1 MAVGVPE
8 ADVFAAADRVLQRGD
23 RPTVERVRLELGRGS
38 PARVGQL
45 LDAWWDALAKR
56 LAGETRLPE
65 LPKAA
70 ASAFTELW
78 RVATDE
84 ARTQL
89 DAAHAE
95 RRAALDAEQ
104 TQWLAEKAEWAAR
117 LDRTSAE
124 IERANDA
131 RARAE
136 SRLEDLQRL
145 LAQHERQRADD
156 AAQLKALSVQLGE
169 LGNERRDLNERL
181 AAREAAAIQEREA
194 SAAHIRAVEDR
205 AQTEIDRARQEAKT
219 LRGHLARVERESD
232 QAGEAFRQREAGL
245 RQSLAR
251 AEQSAAE
258 HQARA
263 QTLEAQL
270 VRMDGVGEALR
281 LAQDAVRAGLE
292 REAALRAELSGQ
304 ALRRKP
310 AAQAV
315 VGKAAQSPRKR
326 SKTATKSARR

>member
-8 ADVFAAADRVLQRGD
+8 TDVFAAADRVLARGE
-23 RPTVERVRLELGRGS
+23 RPTVERVRVELGRGS

-45 LDAWWDALAKR
+45 LEAWWEALAKR

-70 ASAFTELW
+70 ASAFTDLW
-78 RVATDE
+78 RVANDE
-84 ARTQL
+84 ARNQL
-89 DAAHAE
+89 DAAYAH

-104 TQWLAEKAEWAAR
+104 AQWLAEKAEWAVR
-117 LDRTSAE
+117 LDRATTE

-131 RARAE
+131 RLRAE

-145 LAQHERQRADD
+145 LAQHERQCADD
-156 AAQLKALSVQLGE
+156 AEQLKAQSLRLGE
-169 LGNERRDLNERL
+169 LEQERRDLNERL
-181 AAREAAAIQEREA
+181 LAREAAAAHEREA

-205 AQTEIDRARQEAKT
+205 AQTEIDRARQEAKA
-219 LRGHLARVERESD
+219 LRGHLDKAEREFR
-232 QAGEAFRQREAGL
+232 QAGEASRQRETEL

-251 AEQSAAE
+251 AEWTATE

-270 VRMDGVGEALR
+270 ARMDGVGEALR

-292 REAALRAELSGQ
+292 REAALRAELNGQ
-304 ALRRKP
+304 AQRRKP
-310 AAQAV
+310 ATQAAGSAAKSQ
-315 VGKAAQSPRKR
+315 GKRGKNSVKP
-326 SKTATKSARR
+326 ARR